1 MMRHADLAN
10 VVEAVREPMRHFVRE
25 SHVRIALLING
36 AGQVLAQHGFARS
49 YEVMNVASLAAATH
63 AASRALAE
71 LVDAPRWDH
80 LHHAGRE
87 RQIFIAPLHTP
98 DEELIVVT
106 IFDSDSSLGLVQL
119 FFQQLARTV
128 MGLPEFRK
136 AREAGTQA
144 GFERDLEASLGFLSP
159 EQ

>member
-1 MMRHADLAN
+1 MMRQADLAS
-10 VVEAVREPMRHFVRE
+10 VVDAVKAPMRHFVRE

-36 AGQVLAQHGFARS
+36 SGQVLGQHGFARS
-49 YEVMNVASLAAATH
+49 YEVMNVASLAAAIH

-71 LVDAPRWDH
+71 LTDAPRWEH

-87 RQIFIAPLHTP
+87 RQLFIAPLRTP
-98 DEELIVVT
+98 EEELIVVA

-119 FFQQLARTV
+119 FYQQLARTV
-128 MGLPEFRK
+128 SALPEFRGP
-136 AREAGTQA
+136 RETPTQG
-144 GFERDLEASLGFLSP
+144 GFESDLEASLGFLST